1 MKLVQDER
9 FKMRTKE
16 GLTGSASIVYVR
28 GGGKDSHLGTC
39 GCLCVCVDSQKV
51 ISSSGSSEEEEEVEE
66 MNFGGV
72 LQMTDV
78 PME

>member
-1 MKLVQDER
+1 MD
-9 FKMRTKE
+9 
-16 GLTGSASIVYVR
+16 A
-28 GGGKDSHLGTC
+28 
-39 GCLCVCVDSQKV
+39 CVCVDSQKV